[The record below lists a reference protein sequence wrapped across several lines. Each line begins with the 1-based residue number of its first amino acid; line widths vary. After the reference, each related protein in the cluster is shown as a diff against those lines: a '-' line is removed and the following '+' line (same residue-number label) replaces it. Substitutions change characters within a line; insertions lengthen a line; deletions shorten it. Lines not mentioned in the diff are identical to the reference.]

1 MEGATFTTKPGFWM
15 ALAIGGAL
23 VGAASFAQQSMTR
36 KDGEPYRLRS
46 VVRDFILG
54 AFLSATIYMILPDS
68 VDSLTTFLMKTGG
81 SPISAS
87 LSSSASSDVELHTGP
102 ARF

>member
-1 MEGATFTTKPGFWM
+1 MEGMTFTTKPGFWM

-36 KDGEPYRLRS
+36 KDGEPYRLRA
-46 VVRDFILG
+46 VFRDFILG
-54 AFLSATIYMILPDS
+54 AFLSATIYMMLPDS
-68 VDSLTTFLMKTGG
+68 VDSLTTSLIKTGG
-81 SPISAS
+81 GVMSATV
-87 LSSSASSDVELHTGP
+87 SSTPSSDVELHTGP